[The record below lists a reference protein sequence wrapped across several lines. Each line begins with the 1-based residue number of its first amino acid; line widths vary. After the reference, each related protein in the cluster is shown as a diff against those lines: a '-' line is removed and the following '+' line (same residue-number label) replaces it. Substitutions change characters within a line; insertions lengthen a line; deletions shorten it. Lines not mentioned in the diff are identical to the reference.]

1 MKARTGV
8 LVLLVAFGMLVFM
21 AGTAAAWK
29 KNTHVHI
36 GEAVAEEGGAGQEVV
51 NKMAELSQWADEP
64 RSGSMV
70 YPGVYEN
77 GEPDVQEGTFGYDA
91 EKNPWYDDL
100 AGTLTDSAAR
110 AAGVE
115 GGSALNFDHWLSY
128 YNYDNGLWP
137 TGEAHE
143 NAGEFVT
150 NAKNLI
156 DEGDTAQ
163 GLQVLGRGQHYMQDQ
178 SVTYHTVAWDNFGG
192 IWGQITD
199 GEGLDHF
206 EYEGYIGDEMGG
218 YNLDANSDYR
228 DAIEEGA
235 AASWEYEL
243 DGKSDIEDFTA
254 DMAQYTLNGQSD
266 FNVAN
271 SYPSWLD
278 DPKNEIMPTRGG
290 DWQSFTGKYA
300 TEQLLEENAARVAAV
315 YEYAA
320 PGVFDYNGDVVEPDD
335 DGGGG
340 CWYCFW

>member
-1 MKARTGV
+1 MSSRKAV
-8 LVLLVAFGMLVFM
+8 LTLLVAVGTLVFM
-21 AGTAAAWK
+21 AGTAAAWST
-29 KNTHVHI
+29 NTHVHM
-36 GEAVAEEGGAGQEVV
+36 GEAVAEEGGAGQDVV

-64 RSGSMV
+64 SSNHMV
-70 YPGVYEN
+70 YPGVYDD
-77 GEPDVQEGTFGYDA
+77 GEPDTESGTFGYDA
-91 EKNPWYDDL
+91 EKNPWYGDL
-100 AGTLTDSAAR
+100 LGSVAGTVSDK
-110 AAGVE
+110 AG
-115 GGSALNFDHWLSY
+115 SSLNVDHWLSY

-192 IWGQITD
+192 IWDKVTD

-206 EYEGYIGDEMGG
+206 EYEGYIGNEMGG
-218 YNLDANSDYR
+218 YNLDAQSSYR
-228 DAIEEGA
+228 DSIEEGA
-235 AASWEYEL
+235 AASWEYEI
-243 DGKSDIEDFTA
+243 DGQGDVEDFAA

-266 FNVAN
+266 FNAAN

-290 DWQSFTGKYA
+290 DWESFTGRYA
-300 TEQLLEENAARVAAV
+300 TQQVLEESAARTAAV

-320 PGVFDYNGDVVEPDD
+320 PGVFDYNGEVVEPSD
-335 DGGGG
+335 DGGS
-340 CWYCFW
+340 CWYCLW